1 VARTPALALLDP
13 GPLESPGA
21 DPLLLAERPFRARL
35 LLRGRA
41 PALAAALAAVDL
53 AGAERVGEVARAGGR
68 RALRLGPDRLALLDA
83 PGAETALLAA
93 LEPVLGARGGAVVD
107 LGEAMT
113 TLALEGP
120 EAAVRATLAEGCP
133 LDLDARAFPPGRCA
147 ASLYGKVAVW
157 LEAVEAEVGRLRVE
171 LQVDR
176 SLAEHLARHLALAGR
191 EHGFRLERRA
201 DAA

>member
-1 VARTPALALLDP
+1 MARTPALALLDP
-13 GPLESPGA
+13 GPLESPGP
-21 DPLLLAERPFRARL
+21 DPLRLAERPFRARL
-35 LLRGRA
+35 LLRGR
-41 PALAAALAAVDL
+41 PSALEAALAAVGL
-53 AGAERVGEVARAGGR
+53 SGAERVGEVARAGER

-83 PGAETALLAA
+83 RGEEAALLAT
-93 LEPVLGARGGAVVD
+93 LEPLLAERGGAVVD
-107 LGEAMT
+107 LSEAMT

-120 EAAVRATLAEGCP
+120 EAAVGATLAEGCP
-133 LDLDARAFPPGRCA
+133 LDLDGCAFPPGRCA

-157 LEAVEAEVGRLRVE
+157 LEAIAAGGGRRTVE
-171 LQVDR
+171 LSVDR

>member
-1 VARTPALALLDP
+1 MARTPALALLDP